1 MYVLGGYTGADL
13 ALHMTASVLKFDSVQ
28 AIWSV
33 VAPMPQPRCDFAA
46 CVVGSDI
53 YVIGGVDEVDVRQ
66 GSVFR
71 YDSENNEWST
81 LASIPGV
88 GSGHSAIE
96 LSGLVYT
103 AGAGCSTVGFLRYD
117 PASEVWS
124 TLASLMHGCYHGAFF
139 VLAGC
144 LYVAGG
150 DGTESHV
157 QRYDVTADA
166 WTEEVDML
174 EERCHFRA
182 VTIGAVGAAEEQDL
196 FDSLIAQAARRNP

>member
-1 MYVLGGYTGADL
+1 
-13 ALHMTASVLKFDSVQ
+13 
-28 AIWSV
+28 
-33 VAPMPQPRCDFAA
+33 
-46 CVVGSDI
+46 
-53 YVIGGVDEVDVRQ
+53 
-66 GSVFR
+66 VFK
-71 YDSENNEWST
+71 YNSEIDEWST
-81 LASIPGV
+81 LAPMLDTEF
-88 GSGHSAIE
+88 GHSAIE
-96 LSGLVYT
+96 LGGMIYIV
-103 AGAGCSTVGFLRYD
+103 GAGYDPRGLLRYD
-117 PASEVWS
+117 PALGVWS
-124 TLASLMHGCYHGAFF
+124 TLAPLIQGCYHGASF

-166 WTEEVDML
+166 WTEVEDML